1 MDLGFEGRRTL
12 VVGASYGIG
21 LASAR
26 LMAAE
31 GADLVLAARG
41 RDRLEAAAAD
51 LGAEGRRPAVATVDV
66 TEAGAAERLMEE
78 VAARWDGLDCL
89 VSAVGGSIRSAFED
103 LSDEQWLGNYG
114 FNVLSAVRAVRAALP
129 LLRKGRAPAIVL
141 LGAASAKMP
150 YAHQVVSNTHKAGLL
165 ALCKTLAGELAP
177 DGIRVNLVGPG
188 RTLTPLWLDRAD
200 RLAAERGTTREAVI
214 AAFAKEIP
222 LGRFA
227 EPEEVAVM
235 VAWLASPRAAY
246 VTGQAVNVDGGIA
259 RGLL

>member
-31 GADLVLAARG
+31 GADLVLAARS
-41 RDRLEAAAAD
+41 RDKLEKAAAELAR
-51 LGAEGRRPAVATVDV
+51 GGRRPAIATVDV
-66 TEAGAAERLMEE
+66 TAPGAVERLTDE
-78 VAARWDGLDCL
+78 VAARWDGLDGL
-89 VSAVGGSIRSAFED
+89 VGAVGGSIRAAFEE
-103 LSDEQWLGNYG
+103 LSDAQWLENYA
-114 FNVLSAVRAVRAALP
+114 FNVLSSVRLVRAALP
-129 LLRKGRAPAIVL
+129 LLRKGRAPAVVL

-165 ALCKTLAGELAP
+165 ALCKTLAAELAP
-177 DGIRVNLVGPG
+177 DGIRINLVGPG

-200 RLAAERGTTREAVI
+200 KLAAERGTTREAVV
-214 AAFAKEIP
+214 AEFAKDIP

-235 VAWLASPRAAY
+235 VAWLSSPRASY